1 MIQNKKILAIIPARS
16 GSKGIKNKNLK
27 KIQGNNTLFDI
38 CIKQAIKSKM
48 LTKIIVSTDE
58 KIILNKAGLYKKVNF
73 IKRPKIYSRDNSSM
87 YSVVLHTIDSLK
99 KKKEKYDYII
109 ILQVTCPF
117 RTFND
122 IDNSIKE
129 LIRKKEADTLV
140 SVTIM
145 KDFHPARMYKKE
157 GFYLKS
163 LDKNQ
168 MCVNRQKLDKTYH
181 RNGLIYLFK
190 LDNLIKF
197 NSFYGKKIIPFLI
210 EQNRSLNI
218 DNYNDLIYARAI
230 TKNKITIT

>member
-1 MIQNKKILAIIPARS
+1 MLNKKILAIIPARS

-27 KIQGNNTLFDI
+27 KIQGNTTLFDI
-38 CIKQAIKSKM
+38 CIKEALKSKM
-48 LTKIIVSTDE
+48 LTKIVVSSDD
-58 KIILNKAGLYKKVNF
+58 KIILKNARLYKKVNF
-73 IKRPKIYSRDNSSM
+73 IKRPKIYSRDSSSM
-87 YSVVLHTIDSLK
+87 YSVVLHTIDYLK

-117 RTFND
+117 RTFSD
-122 IDNSIKE
+122 IDNSINE
-129 LIRKKEADTLV
+129 LIQKKEADTLV

-145 KDFHPARMYKKE
+145 EDFHPARMYKKE

-168 MCVNRQKLDKTYH
+168 MCVNRQKLDKIYH

-190 LDNLIKF
+190 IDNLIRF
-197 NSFYGKKIIPFLI
+197 NSFYGEKIIPFLI

-230 TKNKITIT
+230 TKNKIIIT

>member
-1 MIQNKKILAIIPARS
+1 MLNKKILAIIPARS

-27 KIQGNNTLFDI
+27 KIQGNTTLFDI
-38 CIKQAIKSKM
+38 CIKEALKSKM
-48 LTKIIVSTDE
+48 LTKIVVSSDD
-58 KIILNKAGLYKKVNF
+58 KIILKNARLYKKVNF
-73 IKRPKIYSRDNSSM
+73 IKRPKIYSRDSSSM
-87 YSVVLHTIDSLK
+87 YSVVLHTIDYLK

-117 RTFND
+117 RTFSD
-122 IDNSIKE
+122 IDNSINE
-129 LIRKKEADTLV
+129 LIQKKEADTLV

-145 KDFHPARMYKKE
+145 EDFHPARMYKKE

-168 MCVNRQKLDKTYH
+168 MCVNRQKLDKIYH

-190 LDNLIKF
+190 IDNLIRF
-197 NSFYGKKIIPFLI
+197 NSFYGEKIIPFLI

-218 DNYNDLIYARAI
+218 DNYNDLNYARAI
-230 TKNKITIT
+230 TKNKIIIT

>member
-1 MIQNKKILAIIPARS
+1 MLNKKILAIIPARS

-197 NSFYGKKIIPFLI
+197 NSIYGKKIIPFLI

-230 TKNKITIT
+230 AKNKITFT